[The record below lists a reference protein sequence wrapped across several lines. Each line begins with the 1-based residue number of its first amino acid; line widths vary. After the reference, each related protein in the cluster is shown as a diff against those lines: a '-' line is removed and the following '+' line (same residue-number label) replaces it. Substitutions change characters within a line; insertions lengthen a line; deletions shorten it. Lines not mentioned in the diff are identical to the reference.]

1 MCWPFSKFVLCPFLA
16 CSVSRRLTPLNCS
29 TQALWV
35 AAAPARSQWD
45 ARKAGVWQELPVS
58 SALSSMRVVL
68 QWVLKI
74 ALSSFP
80 WAFPSH
86 VSFLSLFSALESVPS
101 SQYLYLHN
109 LGRSLPCW
117 NLIWYKR
124 ELSFCVYNLYVCVPA
139 CSVMSNSLWP
149 MDYSLP
155 GSCPLLLLGESVGL
169 SRQEYW
175 SSLLFPPSGDLP
187 TPGLNPHLLHWQANS
202 SPLHHQWGIIYVSFC
217 GIQIVHRFLL
227 FLSF

>member
-1 MCWPFSKFVLCPFLA
+1 MPLSGLLCVQEADSPELQYPGPLSG
-16 CSVSRRLTPLNCS
+16 CYSCPQSVGCKEGRG
-29 TQALWV
+29 V
-35 AAAPARSQWD
+35 
-45 ARKAGVWQELPVS
+45 AGVSSVS
-58 SALSSMRVVL
+58 SALSSMIVVL
-68 QWVLKI
+68 QWVLMT

-86 VSFLSLFSALESVPS
+86 VSFLSLFSAPESVPS
-101 SQYLYLHN
+101 SQYLHLHN
-109 LGRSLPCW
+109 LGWSLPCW

-169 SRQEYW
+169 PRQEYW

-217 GIQIVHRFLL
+217 GIQFVHKFLL